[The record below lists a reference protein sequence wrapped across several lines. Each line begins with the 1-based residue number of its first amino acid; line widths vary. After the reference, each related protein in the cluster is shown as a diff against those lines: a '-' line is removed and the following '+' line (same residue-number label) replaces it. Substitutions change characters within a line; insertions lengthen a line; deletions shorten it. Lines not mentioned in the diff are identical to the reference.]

1 MDYGSISGY
10 VIFAIIILGFIAVTL
25 MMQVIGKKFAWHEEL
40 E

>member
-1 MDYGSISGY
+1 MDFGTISWY
-10 VIFAIIILGFIAVTL
+10 VIFAVIILGFVAVTL